1 MVQKYEIAVIG
12 AGPGGY
18 VAAIRAAQLKKKV
31 VLIEKKRVGGTC
43 MNWGCIPTKFLLHE
57 TKLFKDVL
65 NNPRLSGPVA
75 EITCNWPAV
84 QQEKEKRVD
93 RLVQGTEFLLKKNGI
108 TLVKGKAV
116 FQQERR
122 VRIIHPDGGS
132 DEIEAEHII
141 LATGSLP
148 AGLPFIQPDGER
160 ILYSREALEMPEKPQ
175 HLLVIGAG
183 AIGLELGTIYSRLG
197 TKVTILEILP
207 QILPGSDTSLAK
219 RLERILKSQGL
230 DIRTRMQIESTGV
243 SDQAV
248 TLKGT
253 ALSDGRPFEIS
264 ADKVLI
270 AAGRRTEKE
279 GCLHADLQWDEK
291 NCLKIDDCLQTNIP
305 GVYAIGDLVGGG
317 LLAHKAS
324 HQGILAAENIL
335 GAGHRWNTDAL
346 PMAVFTEPEFAS
358 VGLTEADARERL
370 GSGLKTGTFSLQ
382 ANGRAL
388 TLGAQEG
395 MVKIVA
401 DANDRIVGAHIL
413 APSASELIPELGL
426 AISKR
431 MTLSDIAD
439 SIHIHPTLSESV
451 MEAALHGK
459 RRAIHALNL

>member
-1 MVQKYEIAVIG
+1 MHQKYDIAVIG

-18 VAAIRAAQLKKKV
+18 VAAIRAAQLNKKV
-31 VLIEKKRVGGTC
+31 VLIEKQRVGGTC

-57 TKLFKDVL
+57 TKLYKDVQ
-65 NNPRLSGPVA
+65 NNPHLSGPVT
-75 EITCNWPAV
+75 EITCDWPAV
-84 QQEKEKRVD
+84 QKEKGRRVD
-93 RLVQGTEFLLKKNGI
+93 RLVQGIEFLLKKNGI
-108 TLVKGKAV
+108 TVIKGKAV
-116 FQQERR
+116 FRQERR
-122 VRIIHPDGGS
+122 VQVLHPDGRS
-132 DEIEAEHII
+132 DDIEAEHII

-148 AGLPFIQPDGER
+148 ASLPFIQPDGER
-160 ILYSREALEMPEKPQ
+160 ILYSREALEMQEKPR

-183 AIGLELGTIYSRLG
+183 AIGLEFGTIYNRLG
-197 TKVTILEILP
+197 AKVTILEILP
-207 QILPGSDTSLAK
+207 QILPGSETSLAK

-230 DIRTRMQIESTGV
+230 DIRTGMQVESTEV
-243 SDQAV
+243 SALAV
-248 TLKGT
+248 TLKGA
-253 ALSDGRPFEIS
+253 ALKDGSPFAIS

-291 NCLKIDDCLQTNIP
+291 NYLKIDACLETNIP

-324 HQGILAAENIL
+324 HQGIVAAENIL
-335 GAGHRWNTDAL
+335 GAGHRWNADAV

-358 VGLTEADARERL
+358 VGLTEAEARERL
-370 GSGLKTGTFSLQ
+370 GSGLKTGSFSLQ

-395 MVKIVA
+395 MVKIIA
-401 DANDRIVGAHIL
+401 DADDRIVGAHIL
-413 APSASELIPELGL
+413 APQASELIAELGL
-426 AISKR
+426 AVTRR
-431 MTLSDIAD
+431 MTLSDIGG

-459 RRAIHALNL
+459 RQAIHALNL